1 MKIIISESRLDSL
14 IMKYLDDQFDGMTK
28 HVIGGG
34 MYEWWGVGDDCLIE
48 KQVNDGVVEVGVSHE
63 IWEGLTDLFSLTP
76 TQADEYIL
84 EWLGKNLKIF
94 PDELYIF

>member
-14 IMKYLDDQFDGMTK
+14 IMNYLDEQFDGMTSS
-28 HVIGGG
+28 IDEESW
-34 MYEWWGVGDDCLIE
+34 EWWGVGDDCLIE
-48 KQVNDGVVEVGVSHE
+48 KQVKDGVVEVGVSHE